1 VLSRF
6 IAHRIRHAQGNS
18 FASVIH
24 KIAVASIAVGLA
36 AAIVSFLIMQGFQAA
51 VKDKIYSFSNHLLIT
66 RFTMSNAVEEQPFDY
81 RIELYKNPEQFPFIT
96 HVQEYAHKAG
106 LVKTD
111 EEVLGIVFKGVG
123 RSFNTEGFKSN
134 LLEGRFI
141 NFSDSAYAN
150 EVVISKVIAD
160 KINVTVGDQLTIH
173 FFQNPP
179 RFRRL
184 EVVGIYETNLSDY
197 FDSKVI
203 MGDIGLVQRL
213 NGWAPHEAGG
223 LEVKVNLNYF
233 TTIALWQQDFNAYSD
248 YAHEAIFSNPEIEYP
263 QLVYLKALYDYQF
276 NFDRAA
282 LESASRQ
289 IGNSMDYDLYLET
302 VRDKYI
308 QVFEWLDLIKRQVKI
323 LLVIILVV
331 VCVNMISVIL
341 ILVME
346 RTPMV
351 GMLKAMGAKNQLVR
365 NIFLHSGINLILR
378 GLIWG
383 NAIGLSLCFL
393 QYKFKFIALNPRD
406 YYMEYVPVQWGWDT
420 VLILNAIV
428 FGTVLTV
435 LLLPTLYISRINPI
449 QAIRFD

>member
-1 VLSRF
+1 MLSRF
-6 IAHRIRHAQGNS
+6 IAQRIRHAQGNS

-66 RFTMSNAVEEQPFDY
+66 RFTMNNAVEEQPFDY
-81 RIELYKNPEQFPFIT
+81 RIEVYKNPKQFPFVT

-111 EEVLGIVFKGVG
+111 DEVLGIVFKGVG
-123 RSFNTEGFKSN
+123 RSFNTGSFNPN
-134 LLEGRFI
+134 LIEGRFI
-141 NFSDSAYAN
+141 HFSDSTYAN
-150 EVVISKVIAD
+150 EVVLSKVIAD
-160 KINVTVGDQLTIH
+160 KINAKIGDQLTIH

-184 EVVGIYETNLSDY
+184 EIVGIYETNLSDY

-203 MGDIGLVQRL
+203 IGDIGLVQRL
-213 NGWAPHEAGG
+213 NDWASHQAGG
-223 LEVKVNLNYF
+223 LEVQLNLNHYNIF
-233 TTIALWQQDFNAYSD
+233 SLWREDFEAYSE
-248 YAHEAIFSNPEIEYP
+248 YAKESIYNNPEIDNQQYT
-263 QLVYLKALYDYQF
+263 YWKALYNYQF

-282 LESASRQ
+282 LESAARK
-289 IGNSMDYDLYLET
+289 IGDSMDYDLYLET

-323 LLVIILVV
+323 LLVIILIV

-351 GMLKAMGAKNQLVR
+351 GILKAMGAKNKLVR
-365 NIFLHSGINLILR
+365 NVFLHSGINLISR

-383 NAIGLSLCFL
+383 NAIGLGVCFL
-393 QYKFKFIALNPRD
+393 QDKFKLITLNPRD

-428 FGTVLTV
+428 FATVLAV
-435 LLLPTLYISRINPI
+435 LLLPTLYISRINPV